1 MDKPEEAREVD
12 KPDEAS
18 EADKLAEAREM
29 IKDREL
35 YMPLYSDD
43 VE

>member
-1 MDKPEEAREVD
+1 MGKHE
-12 KPDEAS
+12 EAS
-18 EADKLAEAREM
+18 EADRLAEAREL

-43 VE
+43 VD